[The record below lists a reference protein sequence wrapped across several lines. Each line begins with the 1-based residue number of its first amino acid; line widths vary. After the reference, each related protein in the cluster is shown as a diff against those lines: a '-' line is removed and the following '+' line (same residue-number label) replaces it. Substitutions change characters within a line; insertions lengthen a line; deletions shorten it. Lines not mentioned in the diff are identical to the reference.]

1 MADRTDQF
9 AGDNPF
15 AIARRWMDEAAR
27 AELNDPG
34 AAALA
39 TVDADGLPNVR
50 MVLVKAVCDDGLV
63 FYTNYGSAKAQE
75 IDASGKAALAL
86 HWKSLRRQIRVR
98 GDAVRE
104 PGMGADE
111 YYATRSIE
119 SRLGAWASCQ
129 STVIQNR
136 EALIARFERAKR
148 EHGDDPKRPAFW
160 GGYRLIPRQIEF
172 WSNGAHRLHDRF
184 LWRRIAAGACWSVQR
199 LSP

>member
-15 AIARRWMDEAAR
+15 AIARRWVDEAAR
-27 AELNDPG
+27 AEPNDPN

-50 MVLVKAVCDDGLV
+50 MVLVKAVGDAGFV
-63 FYTNYGSAKAQE
+63 FYTNYTSAKARE
-75 IDASGKAALAL
+75 IDAAGQAALAL

-98 GDAVRE
+98 GDVVRE
-104 PGMGADE
+104 SGKRADE
-111 YYATRSIE
+111 YYATRSVE
-119 SRLGAWASCQ
+119 SRLGAWASRQ
-129 STVIQNR
+129 STVIPNR
-136 EALIARFERAKR
+136 EALIDRFERAQR
-148 EHGDDPKRPAFW
+148 EHGQDPQRPAFW
-160 GGYRLIPRQIEF
+160 GGYRLMPLQIEF

-184 LWRRIAAGACWSVQR
+184 LWRRNSVNACWSVQR